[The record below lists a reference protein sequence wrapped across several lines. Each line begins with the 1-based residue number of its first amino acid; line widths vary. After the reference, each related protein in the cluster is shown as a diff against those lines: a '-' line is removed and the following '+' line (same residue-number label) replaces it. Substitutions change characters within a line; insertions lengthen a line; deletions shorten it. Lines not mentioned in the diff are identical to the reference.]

1 MERPEPRPVRWA
13 AGVEYCGT
21 NFSGWQIQTHAAS
34 IQEQLE
40 AALSRVAD
48 QPISTVA
55 AGRTDAG
62 VHARGQVVH
71 FDSTAL
77 RTPNAWMLGANTVL
91 GKEISLRWVKQVP
104 DRFHARFSATGR
116 QYRYLIHNDRARSAL
131 LHGRAAWE
139 SKHLD
144 EQAMHRAAQALV
156 GRHDFSGFRGAAC
169 EASNPVRHMRKVSVT
184 REGSVISIEVSANA
198 FLLHMVRNISGSL
211 MEVGCGRRDEAWI
224 AEILASG
231 QRSSAGRTAPPSGLY
246 FTAVEYPAEFAI
258 PQAQAF
264 ALA

>member
-184 REGSVISIEVSANA
+184 REGS
-198 FLLHMVRNISGSL
+198 L
-211 MEVGCGRRDEAWI
+211 MEVGCGRREEAWI
-224 AEILASG
+224 AKILASG
-231 QRSSAGRTAPPSGLY
+231 QRSLAGRTAPPSGLY